1 MTSLIS
7 DFEVVNALSSNGI
20 LALFDT
26 IDNVTS
32 QRVVEF
38 ILAHNLASKPL
49 SNLTLILNSTGGSL
63 TDGFAIID
71 TIAHSSIPIHTLGL
85 GQISSSALM
94 IFMAGAKGHRT
105 ITPNT
110 VIMSHQWS
118 GEVSGKMHELVS
130 VQRDFELTNH
140 RVRRHYI
147 RYSDLDEQQ
156 VDKLLLPQHDVYLT
170 AEQAVEYGLADR
182 IQT

>member
-1 MTSLIS
+1 MTSLHS
-7 DFEVVNALSSNGI
+7 DFDIVNQLTSNGI
-20 LALFDT
+20 LTLFDS
-26 IDNVTS
+26 IDNVTA
-32 QRVVEF
+32 QRAVEF
-38 ILAHNLASKPL
+38 IMAHNLVTKPL
-49 SNLTLILNSTGGSL
+49 SNLTLILNSNGGSL

-71 TIAHSSIPIHTLGL
+71 SIVNSSIPVHTVGL

-118 GEVSGKMHELVS
+118 GEVSGKMHELLS
-130 VQRDFELTNH
+130 VQRDFELTEG
-140 RVRRHYI
+140 RVKTHYI
-147 RYSDLDEQQ
+147 RYSNLDEQK

-182 IQT
+182 IQK